1 MKSVGGLERAINLI
15 NTNRA
20 SQKGPVKLDLH
31 PNRPN
36 YRGFATPHGPISLE
50 ADPTIPQ
57 LEAAGADIELNG
69 EQHTI
74 LDGMFFVSGEIPR
87 LTDYETGIDNGIRLD
102 SEERGWEAD
111 TQIQDERF
119 VMCHLKGKGLVV
131 FTGCS
136 HAGVINVLRHAI
148 DIGDK
153 VPIFA
158 VIGGFHLSDA
168 HEDKLAHTIRDLKS
182 LEPTVL
188 MPGHCSGWKVQ
199 AEAEKVLPGRTVPI
213 YCGQKYGMKGVQA

>member
-1 MKSVGGLERAINLI
+1 M
-15 NTNRA
+15 
-20 SQKGPVKLDLH
+20 KLDLH
-31 PNRPN
+31 PNRPK
-36 YRGFATPHGPISLE
+36 YRGLNTPMGPVTLE
-50 ADPTIPQ
+50 ADPTIAQ
-57 LEAAGADIELNG
+57 LETAGAKVELNA

-102 SEERGWEAD
+102 SEERGWEID
-111 TQIQDERF
+111 TQIMDERF

-136 HAGVINVLRHAI
+136 HAGVVNVLRHAI
-148 DIGDK
+148 K
-153 VPIFA
+153 VGGNIPVFA
-158 VIGGFHLSDA
+158 VIGGFHLTDA
-168 HEDKLAHTIRDLKS
+168 SEDKLGHSIKDLKS
-182 LEPTVL
+182 LDPAVL

-213 YCGQKYGMKGVQA
+213 YCGQKYEMKGV